1 MTDFEPN
8 LKKLREQI
16 EAALPAAL
24 PAPTTRPER
33 LHDAMHYSLLA
44 GGKRLRP
51 IMTLACAH
59 LFPRLADP
67 LPAALSVEILHTYT
81 LIHDDLPAMDD
92 SDLRRGR
99 PTVHKAY
106 DEVTGILAGDAL
118 LTEAFA
124 LLARSYSE
132 NPKIGLTLVQELG
145 SASGSQQLIGGQAED
160 TAAENTQIS
169 ADDLDYIHLNKTAAL
184 IVASCRMGLH
194 CSETPASAFEAI
206 TTAAR
211 SLGLAFQILDDILD
225 VTATSED
232 MGKTVRAD
240 AANAKNTYVAFHGL
254 DASRTTATR
263 LTNEALD
270 ALDSIDADTRFLE
283 ALFRRLLDRKS

>member
-1 MTDFEPN
+1 MTDFVPT
-8 LKKLREQI
+8 LKKMRELV
-16 EAALPAAL
+16 EASLPAAL
-24 PAPTTRPER
+24 PSPNTRPQR
-33 LHDAMHYSLLA
+33 LHEAMHYSLLA

-51 IMTLACAH
+51 IMTIACAQ
-59 LFPRLADP
+59 LFPRLVDP
-67 LPAALSVEILHTYT
+67 LPAALSVELLHTYT

-99 PTVHKAY
+99 ATVHKAY

-124 LLARSYSE
+124 LLARSYGE
-132 NPKIGLTLVQELG
+132 NPQIGLKLVHELG
-145 SASGSQQLIGGQAED
+145 SASGSQQLIGGQTED
-160 TAAENTQIS
+160 TAAENTEIS
-169 ADDLDYIHLNKTAAL
+169 AEDLDFIHLNKTAAL
-184 IVASCRMGLH
+184 IEASCRMGLH
-194 CSETPASAFEAI
+194 CSETPASAFDTM

-225 VTATSED
+225 VTASTED

-254 DASRTTATR
+254 EASRATAAR
-263 LTNEALD
+263 LTDEALK
-270 ALDSIDADTRFLE
+270 ALRSIEADTGFLE
-283 ALFRRLLDRKS
+283 ALFKRLLERKH